1 MTLVRYDPWNSLSKL
16 HDEVNRLFND
26 SLQATDGD
34 QSRVVTSNWS
44 PAVDIR
50 EEADRYVITA
60 DVPGVDPKDIELT
73 VESGVLTL
81 RGERKL
87 ESEQNEGG
95 YRRIE
100 RSYGTFYRRFAL
112 PDNADTE
119 SVSAKGNHGVLE
131 VSVPKT
137 ERAQARRIS
146 VEH

>member
-137 ERAQARRIS
+137 ERAQALRIS

>member
-1 MTLVRYDPWNSLSKL
+1 MTLVRYDPWTSLSKL

-50 EEADRYVITA
+50 EETDRYVITA

-87 ESEQNEGG
+87 EQERNEGG

-100 RSYGTFYRRFAL
+100 RSYGGFYRRFAL

-119 SVSAKGNHGVLE
+119 SVSARGNHGVLE
-131 VSVPKT
+131 VSIPKA

>member
-34 QSRVVTSNWS
+34 QSHVVTSNWS
-44 PAVDIR
+44 PAVDVV
-50 EEADRYVITA
+50 EESDRYLITA

-87 ESEQNEGG
+87 EQEHNEGG

-100 RSYGTFYRRFAL
+100 RYDGTFYRRFAL

-131 VSVPKT
+131 VSIPKT

>member
-1 MTLVRYDPWNSLSKL
+1 MTLVRYDPWTSLSKL

-26 SLQATDGD
+26 SMQRTDED

-50 EEADRYVITA
+50 EETDRYVITA
-60 DVPGVDPKDIELT
+60 DIPGVDPKDIELT
-73 VESGVLTL
+73 VENGVLAL
-81 RGERKL
+81 RGERKF
-87 ESEQNEGG
+87 EQEQTEGG

-100 RSYGTFYRRFAL
+100 RSYGTFYRRFAM
-112 PDNADTE
+112 PDDADVE
-119 SVSAKGNHGVLE
+119 SVKAKGNHGVLE
-131 VSVPKT
+131 VSIPKV